1 MEPKQETRVRK
12 LADGI
17 AYSVA
22 AAKLVVDFDSDIHP
36 WARDALGALRIALLY
51 TMRNIADD
59 LGNSGISEALEI
71 IRSDVKGGET
81 EGGAK

>member
-1 MEPKQETRVRK
+1 MEPRQETRVRK

-36 WARDALGALRIALLY
+36 WARDVLGALRLALLY

-59 LGNSGISEALEI
+59 IAGSGIEEALEI
-71 IRSDVKGGET
+71 IRRDMKGKET
-81 EGGAK
+81 EGDTK